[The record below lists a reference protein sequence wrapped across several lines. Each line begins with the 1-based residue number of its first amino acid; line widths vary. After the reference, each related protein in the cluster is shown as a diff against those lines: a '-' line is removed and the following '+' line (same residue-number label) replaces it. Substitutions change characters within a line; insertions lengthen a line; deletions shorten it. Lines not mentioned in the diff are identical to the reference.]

1 MSGIQKSV
9 RLPENTVREI
19 EKMVRETGMD
29 FSAVTKDLLSEA
41 VKMRRC
47 PGILF
52 VDGVKGRRA
61 RIAGTG
67 LEVWE
72 VIATSRHLG
81 KNLKRLQKTYHWLTS
96 EQIRS
101 ALAYYSAYP
110 EEIDEQIRKNE
121 EANEEKIKERYP
133 FLVSP
138 S

>member
-1 MSGIQKSV
+1 MSGVQKSV

-19 EKMVRETGMD
+19 ERLVRETGMD

-72 VIATSRHLG
+72 VIGTFRSLG
-81 KNLKRLQKTYHWLTS
+81 KNLKRLQKTYPWFTS

-110 EEIDEQIRKNE
+110 EEIDKQIGKNE
-121 EANEEKIKERYP
+121 EASEEEIRERYP

>member
-1 MSGIQKSV
+1 MSGVQKSV
-9 RLPENTVREI
+9 RLPENAVREI
-19 EKMVRETGMD
+19 EKMVKETGMD
-29 FSAVTKDLLSEA
+29 FSATKDLLSEA

-47 PGILF
+47 PGLLF
-52 VDGVKGRRA
+52 ADVKGRRA

-72 VIATSRHLG
+72 IIATLRSLD
-81 KNLKRLQKTYHWLTS
+81 KNLKRLQKTYHWLTG

-101 ALAYYSAYP
+101 ALAYSGAYP
-110 EEIDEQIRKNE
+110 QEIDEQIRKNE

>member
-1 MSGIQKSV
+1 
-9 RLPENTVREI
+9 
-19 EKMVRETGMD
+19 
-29 FSAVTKDLLSEA
+29 
-41 VKMRRC
+41 MRRC

-52 VDGVKGRRA
+52 ADGVKGRRA
-61 RIAGTG
+61 RIAGSG

-72 VIATSRHLG
+72 VIATFRSLD
-81 KNLKRLQKTYHWLTS
+81 KNLKRLQKTYHWLTG

-101 ALAYYSAYP
+101 ALAYYGAYP
-110 EEIDEQIRKNE
+110 QEIDEQIRENE

>member
-1 MSGIQKSV
+1 MSGVQKSV

-19 EKMVRETGMD
+19 ERLVRETGMD

-72 VIATSRHLG
+72 VIATFRNLE

-110 EEIDEQIRKNE
+110 EEIDKQIRKNE

>member
-1 MSGIQKSV
+1 MSGVQKSV

-19 EKMVRETGMD
+19 ERLVRETGMD

-61 RIAGTG
+61 RIAGAG

-72 VIATSRHLG
+72 VIGTFRSLG

-110 EEIDEQIRKNE
+110 EEIDKQIRKNE

>member
-1 MSGIQKSV
+1 
-9 RLPENTVREI
+9 
-19 EKMVRETGMD
+19 MD

-72 VIATSRHLG
+72 VIATFRNLE

-110 EEIDEQIRKNE
+110 EEIDKQIRKNE

>member
-19 EKMVRETGMD
+19 ERLVRETGMD

-52 VDGVKGRRA
+52 VDGVEGRRA

-72 VIATSRHLG
+72 VIATFRNLE

-110 EEIDEQIRKNE
+110 EEIDKQIRKNE

>member
-1 MSGIQKSV
+1 
-9 RLPENTVREI
+9 
-19 EKMVRETGMD
+19 MD

-61 RIAGTG
+61 RIAGAG

-72 VIATSRHLG
+72 VIGTFRSLG

-110 EEIDEQIRKNE
+110 EEIDKQIRKNE
-121 EANEEKIKERYP
+121 EANEEEIKERYP

>member
-1 MSGIQKSV
+1 MSGVQKSV

-19 EKMVRETGMD
+19 ERLVRETGMD

-52 VDGVKGRRA
+52 VDGVEGRRA

-72 VIATSRHLG
+72 VIATFRNLE

-110 EEIDEQIRKNE
+110 EEIDKQIRKNE